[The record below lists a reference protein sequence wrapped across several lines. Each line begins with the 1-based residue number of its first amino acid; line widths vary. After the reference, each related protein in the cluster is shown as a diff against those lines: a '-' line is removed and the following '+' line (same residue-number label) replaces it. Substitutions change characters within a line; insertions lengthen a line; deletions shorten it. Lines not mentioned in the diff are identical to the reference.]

1 MRTPVIRATVRV
13 EINVETHSLL
23 TTSIHLIPTR
33 DSPPLDTNPVYRLAM
48 LRHACLVLGASALH
62 VSARDELLAVVV
74 PAHRGDLEL
83 AVHSMTNWPCT
94 RSLLTEQNVDLVLY
108 YAGSSEEDDDEAVSA
123 AADTI
128 AKTAGRCFANT
139 RTVFAELEQK
149 VRPIRTSTRKL
160 PLKAVRCPATT
171 SRCFIFLS
179 SRKQSRL
186 KHSRF
191 FYRRRRVQ

>member
-1 MRTPVIRATVRV
+1 MF
-13 EINVETHSLL
+13 
-23 TTSIHLIPTR
+23 
-33 DSPPLDTNPVYRLAM
+33 
-48 LRHACLVLGASALH
+48 RHACLVLGASALH
-62 VSARDELLAVVV
+62 VSAHNELLAVVV

-83 AVHSMTNWPCT
+83 AVHSMTNWPCNPYQQHKHPT
-94 RSLLTEQNVDLVLY
+94 QAMDLVLY

-171 SRCFIFLS
+171 SRCFIFCHPAN
-179 SRKQSRL
+179 KAD
-186 KHSRF
+186 
-191 FYRRRRVQ
+191 